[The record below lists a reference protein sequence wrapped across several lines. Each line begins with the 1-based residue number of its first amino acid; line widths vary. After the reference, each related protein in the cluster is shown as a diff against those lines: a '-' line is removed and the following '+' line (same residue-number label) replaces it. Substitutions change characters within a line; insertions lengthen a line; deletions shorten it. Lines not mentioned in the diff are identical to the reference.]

1 MADDF
6 RTPQDLA
13 RRTAARRDAS
23 RRAALSGAAAQT
35 WRSETWRRET
45 FTLPREAARETAR
58 DYFARFP
65 KAAYMTVVE
74 SWRETGA
81 DGIEFTMRRLPTA
94 D

>member
-13 RRTAARRDAS
+13 RRTGARRDAS
-23 RRAALSGAAAQT
+23 RRAALAGAAA
-35 WRSETWRRET
+35 ETWRRET